1 MSGFEYV
8 SEIMLKDSRVSES
21 MVFGSPCLAVG
32 PKAFAV
38 HYKENLVVRLPAERA
53 RELINSHEGLKFD
66 PLESGW
72 ALEGWVMIQPD
83 YGRHERLWVSFA
95 EEARDYAVATVG
107 PGDAPAPAAEPEP
120 EPPPEPDPEP
130 VPGPAL
136 ERETEPEPAA
146 VAMAD
151 PALADRSIS
160 VELSLDEAEELVAM
174 APGADVADER
184 VRSALHKLEASLQ
197 SRRATS
203 ALRDQLA
210 ESGLDTTHMSDD
222 EVVALGRRISQ
233 TSVDAV
239 DPAASPPV

>member
-1 MSGFEYV
+1 MSGFQYV
-8 SEIMLKDSRVSES
+8 SEILLKDSRVSES

-38 HYKENLVVRLPAERA
+38 HYKDNLVVRLPAERA
-53 RELINSHEGLKFD
+53 RELINAHDGLKFD

-107 PGDAPAPAAEPEP
+107 GNAATPPPVVPEPEPDAIAAPEAEPEP
-120 EPPPEPDPEP
+120 EPEP
-130 VPGPAL
+130 L
-136 ERETEPEPAA
+136 REPEPASVA
-146 VAMAD
+146 VAD
-151 PALADRSIS
+151 PALAARSIS

-174 APGADVADER
+174 APGADVTDER

-203 ALRDQLA
+203 ALRAQLA

-233 TSVDAV
+233 TSVEAI
-239 DPAASPPV
+239 DPAATPPV